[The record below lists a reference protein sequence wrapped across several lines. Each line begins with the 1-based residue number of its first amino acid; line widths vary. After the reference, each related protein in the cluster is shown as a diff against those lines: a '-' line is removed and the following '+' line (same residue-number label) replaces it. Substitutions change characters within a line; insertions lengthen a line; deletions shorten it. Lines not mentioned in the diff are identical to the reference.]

1 MLAAYPVNR
10 DWTHAGGLVYRTRR
24 HGHEF
29 LLVRAR
35 PKPHDW
41 VFPKGHIERGESPH
55 ECARREVRE
64 EAGVNAT
71 PIRLLGEDRFT
82 NAKGKNIY
90 VALFLMKYV
99 RDVPDQEG
107 RERRWCTVREAL
119 ELIEFESGR
128 ATIRSAARRLSRSK
142 R

>member
-1 MLAAYPVNR
+1 MLAAYPVNLE
-10 DWTHAGGLVYRTRR
+10 WTHAGGVVYRVRER
-24 HGHEF
+24 HREL

-64 EAGVNAT
+64 EAGVDAEPT
-71 PIRLLGEDRFT
+71 RLLGEDRFT
-82 NAKGKNIY
+82 NARGKDIY

-99 RDVPDQEG
+99 RNVPAEEG
-107 RERRWCTVREAL
+107 RERRWCTIREAL
-119 ELIEFESGR
+119 ELIQFDSGR
-128 ATIRSAARRLSRSK
+128 ATIRTAERHLSRS
-142 R
+142 RR

>member
-1 MLAAYPVNR
+1 MVAAYSVNPR
-10 DWTHAGGLVYRTRR
+10 WTHAGGLVYRERNGR
-24 HGHEF
+24 YEF
-29 LLVRAR
+29 LLVRAK

-64 EAGVNAT
+64 EGSIDAE
-71 PIRLLGEDRFT
+71 PIAFLDHDRYT
-82 NAKGKNIY
+82 NAKGQKVH

-99 RDVPDQEG
+99 RDVAEEEP
-107 RERRWCTVREAL
+107 RERRWFSIPDAL
-119 ELIEFESGR
+119 AAITFESGR
-128 ATIRSAARRLSRSK
+128 ATIRAAESRLSGR